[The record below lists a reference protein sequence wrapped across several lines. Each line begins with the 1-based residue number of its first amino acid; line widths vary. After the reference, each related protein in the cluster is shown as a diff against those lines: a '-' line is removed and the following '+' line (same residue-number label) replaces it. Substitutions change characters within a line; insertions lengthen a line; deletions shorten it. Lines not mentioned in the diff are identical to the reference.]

1 MKWII
6 VLTIKGSKIKY
17 HLTVEEGDKVV
28 SESDFIYFADLID
41 VMFDLIAKIREEIKN
56 GQTHSNRNS

>member
-1 MKWII
+1 MRWII
-6 VLTIKGSKIKY
+6 DVAKDGKFKY
-17 HLTVEEGDKVV
+17 HLTVEEDDKVV
-28 SESDFIYFADLID
+28 SESDFIYFADLLD